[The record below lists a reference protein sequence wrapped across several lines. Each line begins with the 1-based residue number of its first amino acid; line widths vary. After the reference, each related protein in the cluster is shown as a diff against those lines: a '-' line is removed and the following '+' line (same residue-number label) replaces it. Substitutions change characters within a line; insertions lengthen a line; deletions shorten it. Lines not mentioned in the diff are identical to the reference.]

1 MKAVSETTPS
11 LIKRICI
18 TKQTSAVTQNPG
30 GSVRSHYEN
39 PEDPYERQGIF
50 RGSYGS
56 RKTSH
61 NTTFSAAE
69 QFRIQAE
76 RMKRKI
82 AGYSNI
88 RALACMAIVILHTF
102 YSVAGLQSMT
112 PALRTGA
119 YMVRNAMFWAVP
131 CFVMV
136 TGALLLDPS
145 REVTWRKILGRYL
158 PRILSAL
165 LFFTL
170 LFVLFDA
177 LTGDEPFSVR
187 FLTDWLYK
195 MATDTGWS
203 HMWYLYLMVGI
214 YLLLPFYRMIT
225 NQAKNG
231 EIRLLLMIYFL
242 FQSLIPLVEKLC
254 GSSSGFYICV
264 NTVYPLFLFAG
275 YALSKGIIRMG
286 LLPAACC
293 SVIGLA
299 GILVLTFLGVHQ
311 DTGVLSKVVGN
322 YSFPGVILLS
332 AGIFELIRSLSER
345 WPAVL
350 RKALSSI
357 DRYSFG
363 IYLIHMLY
371 LKLAVVV
378 LKLPIASFG
387 GLFGVLLAAVVIFLV
402 SYATVFL
409 FDKLKKLI
417 LGGGGKKTVFAFFL
431 LIGAAGAASRTQ
443 AREVDVHG
451 AIGYSM
457 VEMTVTDE
465 SGLFEF
471 HLSEGDMF
479 RIIREV
485 NGMWYIEKGE
495 YCGYV
500 NPSYCMVDLADVLPK
515 AQFEIANA
523 SASIFRSSGYA
534 LDGVTGYQLY
544 TRGKVWH
551 SKLQREEYLVP
562 IMYDAAKKF
571 ASAQFLAEQE
581 GLTLKIYDAY
591 RPRSVTYQI
600 RDALSR
606 LCSSNSTVLAGVNYA
621 ANGSYWGQGWFLA
634 QSSSSHNFG
643 TAIDVTLVDLS
654 TGQEMAM
661 PSAMHELSTVAVK
674 YSSPNGGNFAASMN
688 SMAIKLDSIM
698 AQSGL
703 TPISSEWWHFQD
715 NDTLAWAREIKPG
728 GCNFQA
734 GEKIDIAGIL

>member
-1 MKAVSETTPS
+1 
-11 LIKRICI
+11 
-18 TKQTSAVTQNPG
+18 
-30 GSVRSHYEN
+30 
-39 PEDPYERQGIF
+39 
-50 RGSYGS
+50 
-56 RKTSH
+56 
-61 NTTFSAAE
+61 
-69 QFRIQAE
+69 
-76 RMKRKI
+76 MKRKI

-102 YSVAGLQSMT
+102 YAVAGLQSMT

-131 CFVMV
+131 CFIMV

-145 REVTWRKILGRYL
+145 RDVTWRKILGRYL
-158 PRILSAL
+158 PRVLTAL
-165 LFFTL
+165 VFFTL

-177 LTGDEPFSVR
+177 LTGDEPFSLK

-203 HMWYLYLMVGI
+203 HMWYLYLMAGI

-231 EIRLLLMIYFL
+231 EICLLLMIYFL
-242 FQSLIPLVEKLC
+242 FQSLIPLIEKFS

-264 NTVYPLFLFAG
+264 NTVYPLYLFAG
-275 YALSKGIIRMG
+275 YALSKGILHMG
-286 LLPAACC
+286 PWIASGCTAA
-293 SVIGLA
+293 GLIS
-299 GILVLTFLGVHQ
+299 ILVLTFLGVHQ
-311 DTGVLSKVVGN
+311 ETGVLSKVVGN
-322 YSFPGVILLS
+322 YSFPGVIALS
-332 AGIFELIRSLSER
+332 AGIFELIRTFSDR
-345 WPAVL
+345 WPAAI
-350 RKALSSI
+350 RKTLASI
-357 DRYSFG
+357 DKHSFG

-378 LKLPIASFG
+378 LKLPIASFA
-387 GLFGVLLAAVVIFLV
+387 GLLGVLLTAAAIFLI

-409 FDKLKKLI
+409 FGRLKRLI
-417 LGGGGKKTVFAFFL
+417 LGGTGKRTIPAVVL
-431 LIGAAGAASRTQ
+431 LLCAAGAAVHAD

-465 SGLFEF
+465 SGLFNF

-479 RIIREV
+479 RIVREV

-500 NPSYCMVDLADVLPK
+500 DPGYCMVDLADVLPR

-544 TRGKVWH
+544 SCGKVWH

-591 RPRSVTYQI
+591 RPKSVTYLI
-600 RDALSR
+600 RDSLNR
-606 LCSSNSTVLAGVNYA
+606 LCSSNSQVLAGVSYA
-621 ANGSYWGQGWFLA
+621 ANGSAWGQGWFLA
-634 QSSSSHNFG
+634 QSTSSHNFG
-643 TAIDVTLVDLS
+643 TAIDVTLVDMA
-654 TGQEMAM
+654 TGQEMEM

-674 YSSPNGGNFAASMN
+674 YSSSGGGSYAASMN
-688 SMAIKLDSIM
+688 EMAIKLDSIM
-698 AQSGL
+698 DQAGL
-703 TPISSEWWHFQD
+703 SPIASEWWHFQD
-715 NDTLAWAREIKPG
+715 NDALARARDFKPG

-734 GEKIDIAGIL
+734 GEKIDIAGIR